1 VKLARL
7 LFLKHNH
14 RFSRICRAVI
24 TLGH

>member
-7 LFLKHNH
+7 LFLKHNLH
-14 RFSRICRAVI
+14 FSRICRAVI